1 MKSILGIGTSVV
13 DILARAP
20 RAAVGNEMV
29 PFVDFSKQ
37 GGGMVA
43 TAIIA
48 AARLGVPC
56 QMITPVGDDAMGEF
70 CRQDYLRHDIDVSHV
85 LTQPGR
91 ETPWSMCIA
100 DDTTKDRAIYSYME
114 NAPVLDVSELNE
126 DMIAKAGF
134 VHLYERRLNWR
145 PVVLQAAELCKAHKV
160 KLSVDAFTYDPFY
173 DELIEMS
180 DIWITSEDYY
190 RQKYGALPYAEGLA
204 KLKSKGPE
212 IVITT
217 LGDKGLAGMDGE
229 GYFELPAFS
238 VAVQDT
244 TGAGDVF
251 HGAYLAML
259 SRGMDTRQ
267 AALYAAATSAI
278 KCTRVGGRAALP
290 DFETLDSFVKTGVID
305 YTEIDQRVK
314 LYRKV

>member
-29 PFVDFSKQ
+29 PFIDYSKQ
-37 GGGMVA
+37 GGGMIA

-48 AARLGVPC
+48 AARLGAPC
-56 QMITPVGDDAMGEF
+56 EIMTPVGDDAMGEF
-70 CRQDYLRHDIDVSHV
+70 CRQDYLRHGIDVSHV

-100 DDTTKDRAIYSYME
+100 DDATKDRAIYSYME
-114 NAPVLDVSELNE
+114 NAPALDLSELDE
-126 DMIAKAGF
+126 DMVARAGY
-134 VHLYERRLNWR
+134 VHIYERRLTWR
-145 PVVLQAAELCKAHKV
+145 PIVLRVGELCREHGV

-173 DELIEMS
+173 DELIKVS
-180 DIWITSEDYY
+180 DIWIASEDYY
-190 RQKYGALPYAEGLA
+190 RQKYGKAPLKEGLA
-204 KLKSKGPE
+204 DMKEKGPE
-212 IVITT
+212 VVITT
-217 LGDKGLAGMDGE
+217 LGEAGLAGMDKE
-229 GYFELPAFS
+229 GYFELPAFK

-259 SRGMDTRQ
+259 TCGMDTRQ
-267 AALYAAATSAI
+267 AALYASATSAI

-290 DFETLDSFVKTGVID
+290 DFKTLDTFIKTGVID
-305 YTEIDQRVK
+305 YTEIDERVK
-314 LYRKV
+314 RYRKV